1 MKAAEIRKRFL
12 DFFIEKGHKLVPSS
26 SLVPAEDP
34 TLLFTNAGMNQFKD
48 VFEGKEKREYTCAT
62 SSQKCVRAGGKHN
75 DLDNVGYTTRHHTFF
90 EMLGNFSFSE
100 YFKKE
105 AIGYAWEF
113 LTEVME
119 IPEEKLYVT
128 VFYEDDEA
136 FDIWNKHIG
145 IAADRIYR
153 FDEKDNFWA
162 MGPTG
167 PCGPNSE
174 IFYDFGRE
182 YSCGADSCDVGCEC
196 DRYVEI
202 WNLVFMQFERSEDGE
217 MRPLPQP
224 GIDTGMGLER
234 ISAVMQHVHSDYDID
249 IFKKIIENISEITG
263 KKYTHDDGS
272 VECVPFKVISDHLR
286 SASFLIADG
295 VMPSNDG
302 RGYVLRRIIRRAV
315 RYGDKLGM
323 KAPFIY
329 LLVPALSRKM
339 GDAYPQ
345 LIEKE
350 EFISK
355 VLKKEEELF
364 FSTLSQGLKI
374 LDDMLERHKEE
385 KKEEFSGKDAF
396 ILYDTYG
403 FPVDLTGIILKEK
416 GFQIDMKEYKEAMK
430 EQRERSRQNWKGNS
444 LKMATEEYH
453 RLLEGLGEV
462 EFSGYENMSDESE
475 VVYVN
480 DDSFITRK
488 TPFYGESGGQVGD
501 KGKVLFSG
509 GDSIEV
515 IDTQKP
521 VPGLIVHFTD
531 RKVPFAEGEKVKL
544 VVDQKRRE
552 AIKRHHSATHL
563 LHHVL
568 RKNLGAHAEQSGS
581 YVSEERLR
589 FDFKNME
596 ALSDKTIAKIE
607 KEVNEEILKNR
618 PVSTGEYSIDD
629 ARKLGAMALFGEK
642 YGERV
647 RVVQMS
653 ESKELCGGTHVN
665 MTGDIGFFKII
676 SESSIASG
684 IRRVEALCG
693 LVALDFVNDY
703 MKVINHL
710 EADLKVKY
718 NEIPARTHK
727 LREDIKK
734 LRKELDEVRLNSSVS
749 AGRSE
754 EYDVNGIRI
763 RILIKSDL
771 KGNILRESSDRL
783 IEGQKKAVAIVLSE
797 VNEKVMM
804 VVKATKDATDKVH
817 AGKLLSTIA
826 QWLGARGGGKPTM
839 AQGGGGNPE
848 KIDELLNKLPEI
860 LKEKIG

>member
-1 MKAAEIRKRFL
+1 MKAAEIRKKFL
-12 DFFIEKGHKLVPSS
+12 DFFINKGHKLVPSS

-48 VFEGKEKREYTCAT
+48 VFEGKEKREYSCAT

-90 EMLGNFSFSE
+90 EMLGNFSFSQ

-105 AIGYAWEF
+105 AIEYAWEF
-113 LTEVME
+113 LTKVMN
-119 IPEEKLYVT
+119 IPEERLYVT
-128 VFYEDDEA
+128 IFREDDEA
-136 FDIWNKHIG
+136 FEIWNKHMG
-145 IAADRIYR
+145 ISKERIYR

-174 IFYDFGRE
+174 IFYDFGQE

-202 WNLVFMQFERSEDGE
+202 WNLVFMQFERFDSGE
-217 MRPLPQP
+217 MKPLPQP

-234 ISAVMQHVHSDYDID
+234 IAAVMQHVHSNYDID
-249 IFKKIIENISEITG
+249 IFKEIIENISEITG

-286 SASFLIADG
+286 SACFLISDG
-295 VMPSNDG
+295 VMPSNEG

-323 KAPFIY
+323 ESPFIY
-329 LLVPALSRKM
+329 LLVPTLSAKM

-350 EFISK
+350 SFISK
-355 VLKKEEELF
+355 VLQKEEELF

-374 LDDMLERHKEE
+374 LDDMLDRHKEE
-385 KKEEFSGKDAF
+385 KKEVFSGKDAF
-396 ILYDTYG
+396 VLYDTYG

-416 GFQIDMKEYKEAMK
+416 GMALNMSEYEEAMK
-430 EQRERSRQNWKGNS
+430 EQRERSRQNWRGNS
-444 LKMATEEYH
+444 LKMAAEEYH
-453 RLLEGLGEV
+453 KLLDELGEV
-462 EFSGYENMSDESE
+462 EFTGYERISDESE
-475 VVYVN
+475 VIYVN

-509 GDSIEV
+509 GDDLEIV
-515 IDTQKP
+515 DTQKP

-531 RKVPFAEGEKVKL
+531 RKVPFGKGEKVKL
-544 VVDQKRRE
+544 VVDEERRN
-552 AIKRHHSATHL
+552 AIRRHHSATHL
-563 LHHVL
+563 LHLVL

-596 ALSDKTIAKIE
+596 SLSNELIGKLE
-607 KEVNEEILKNR
+607 KEVNQEILKNR
-618 PVSTGEYSIDD
+618 PVNMGEYSIDD

-647 RVVQMS
+647 RVVQMD
-653 ESKELCGGTHVN
+653 ESKELCGGTHVDR
-665 MTGDIGFFKII
+665 TGDIGLFKIV

-684 IRRVEALCG
+684 VRRIEAVCG
-693 LVALDFVNDY
+693 LAALDYVNDHI
-703 MKVINHL
+703 KVLDHL
-710 EADLKVKY
+710 EQDFKVKY
-718 NEIPARTHK
+718 NELPARTHK
-727 LREDIKK
+727 LREDIKRLK
-734 LRKELDEVRLNSSVS
+734 KEIDDIRLNSSVT
-749 AGRSE
+749 AGESK
-754 EYDVNGIRI
+754 EYDINGIKVKT
-763 RILIKSDL
+763 LIKKDL
-771 KGNILRESSDRL
+771 TGNIIRESSDRL
-783 IEGQKKAVAIVLSE
+783 IEGQEKAVAIVLSE
-797 VNEKVMM
+797 VNGKVMM
-804 VVKATKDATDKVH
+804 VVKATKDATEKVH

-826 QWLGARGGGKPTM
+826 QRLDARGGGKPTM

-848 KIDELLNKLPEI
+848 KIEI
-860 LKEKIG
+860 LVKDLPQILEEKIS